1 MSQVYSIL
9 SLFVLYSVRLIYAY
23 PGDNVMLMPPFEMRA
38 VDPYL
43 TNPPVQY
50 QPHFQASVP
59 QQHGFNNVINHK
71 RNSQIPMAETRSN
84 QNLTFGE
91 FMGALNEES
100 RQSQLSMQ
108 ELKGLRPPATAGRD
122 DGSAYPTLPRPVGYR
137 PEYAPPA
144 NYHEGASLVPHTPPS
159 TAQPKT
165 SLLNLSSVLSPA
177 SSNGNG
183 SGNLSGLLNLVF
195 SLFGGSSGW
204 NMSGLQ
210 GGIVEGIIKP
220 LMKAKGGIK
229 ALISKM
235 SIPMI
240 SLMLIN
246 LEVLVTI
253 WWLWEE
259 CPSPLPEPTPNFS
272 KASSHSY
279 NYNSYR

>member
-1 MSQVYSIL
+1 MSQVYSI
-9 SLFVLYSVRLIYAY
+9 LFVLYSVRLIYAY
-23 PGDNVMLMPPFEMRA
+23 PGDNVMLVPPFEMRA

-43 TNPPVQY
+43 TNSQPQY
-50 QPHFQASVP
+50 QPHFQANV
-59 QQHGFNNVINHK
+59 QQHGFNNIINHK
-71 RNSQIPMAETRSN
+71 RTSQIPTAETRSN

-108 ELKGLRPPATAGRD
+108 ELKGLRPTAPAGRED
-122 DGSAYPTLPRPVGYR
+122 NPAYPTLPRPVGYR
-137 PEYAPPA
+137 PEFAPPP
-144 NYHEGASLVPHTPPS
+144 NYHEGASLVPHIPPS
-159 TAQPKT
+159 PAQPKT
-165 SLLNLSSVLSPA
+165 SLLNLSGLSPA
-177 SSNGNG
+177 SSNG

-240 SLMLIN
+240 SLLLIN

-259 CPSPLPEPTPNFS
+259 CPSPLPEPTPNYS

>member
-1 MSQVYSIL
+1 
-9 SLFVLYSVRLIYAY
+9 
-23 PGDNVMLMPPFEMRA
+23 MLVPPFEVRA
-38 VDPYL
+38 ADPYM
-43 TNPPVQY
+43 TNLPTQY
-50 QPHFQASVP
+50 QPNFQANVP
-59 QQHGFNNVINHK
+59 QPHGFNNIINHK
-71 RNSQIPMAETRSN
+71 RHSQISTTENRSN
-84 QNLTFGE
+84 QNMTFGE
-91 FMGALNEES
+91 FMRVLNEES
-100 RQSQLSMQ
+100 RQSQGSVQ
-108 ELKGLRPPATAGRD
+108 ELKGLRPPATAGRED
-122 DGSAYPTLPRPVGYR
+122 SPAYPTLPRPVGYR
-137 PEYAPPA
+137 PDYTPPP
-144 NYHEGASLVPHTPPS
+144 NYHESASLVPHIQPS
-159 TAQPKT
+159 SAQPKT

-177 SSNGNG
+177 GSNGGG

-204 NMSGLQ
+204 NMNGLQ

-229 ALISKM
+229 ALISKL

-259 CPSPLPEPTPNFS
+259 CPSPMPEPSPNYS
-272 KASSHSY
+272 KASTHSY